1 MGEIGGNDYNYAIMQ
16 RRTGEGV
23 PSLIPTVVNNIGFT
37 IEELIKLGAT
47 TILVPGDVP
56 LGCLPVYLSM
66 FKSSSI
72 DKDYNPE
79 TGCLNWP
86 NELSMYHNEL
96 LQKELGRLREL
107 HPHVTIIYA
116 DYYNAA
122 MRFYLS
128 PHQFGF
134 TKGSVLRACY
144 ERGSPSNFNKS
155 EPCGISPAVC
165 CDNPSSFAS
174 WDGLHYTETAY
185 KWIAQGLLQG
195 PYTTPRIS
203 TICPSI
209 SKGVDGYYE
218 Y

>member
-23 PSLIPTVVNNIGFT
+23 PSLISTVVNNIGFT
-37 IEELIKLGAT
+37 IEELIKLGLRQFWSGAW
-47 TILVPGDVP
+47 V
-56 LGCLPVYLSM
+56 PVYLSM

-72 DKDYNPE
+72 DKDYNPK

-86 NELSMYHNEL
+86 NEKMYHNEL

-128 PHQFGF
+128 P
-134 TKGSVLRACY
+134 TPIRIY
-144 ERGSPSNFNKS
+144 ER
-155 EPCGISPAVC
+155 IS
-165 CDNPSSFAS
+165 S
-174 WDGLHYTETAY
+174 
-185 KWIAQGLLQG
+185 
-195 PYTTPRIS
+195 
-203 TICPSI
+203 
-209 SKGVDGYYE
+209 
-218 Y
+218 